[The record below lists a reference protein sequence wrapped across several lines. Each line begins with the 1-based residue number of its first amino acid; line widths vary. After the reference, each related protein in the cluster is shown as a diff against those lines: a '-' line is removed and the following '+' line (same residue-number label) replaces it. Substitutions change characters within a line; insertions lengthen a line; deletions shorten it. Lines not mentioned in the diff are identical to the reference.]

1 MGLCLLSRAYQPP
14 LHALPTAACLTGWA
28 LSAGARSPRALYS
41 ATGRRFTPPPCE
53 TPQRVLEL
61 EATLMA
67 FVRNKGKSTSRVGV
81 QHQTSTNIKL
91 QVSETENSTGVGLVA
106 AASQAHLWSGAP
118 VDPCTTA
125 WFFGSVHS
133 QRRCDRR
140 RLLKHDLIVKDRQF
154 VDDAAQN
161 PSLQA
166 RACSRGSFVPCLSP
180 RARGPKQ
187 SCSRLRALP

>member
-67 FVRNKGKSTSRVGV
+67 FVRNKGNSTSRVGV

-106 AASQAHLWSGAP
+106 AASQANLWSGAP

-140 RLLKHDLIVKDRQF
+140 RFVEHDLIVEDRQHI
-154 VDDAAQN
+154 
-161 PSLQA
+161 
-166 RACSRGSFVPCLSP
+166 RRRRGSKSV
-180 RARGPKQ
+180 AG
-187 SCSRLRALP
+187 AGV

>member
-1 MGLCLLSRAYQPP
+1 MRWRRSRSA
-14 LHALPTAACLTGWA
+14 TGRDCGRCGSAARR
-28 LSAGARSPRALYS
+28 ARSPRALYS

-133 QRRCDRR
+133 QRRCDRQP
-140 RLLKHDLIVKDRQF
+140 I
-154 VDDAAQN
+154 
-161 PSLQA
+161 A
-166 RACSRGSFVPCLSP
+166 RARPHCRRSAIRRRRGTKSV
-180 RARGPKQ
+180 AAG
-187 SCSRLRALP
+187 AGV